1 MHAVDVMYQQFDVTC
16 GRLFGLYFKTLL
28 LQPVSWL
35 SLTSF
40 KFYILLIKSTS
51 VKLLNQKMLV
61 IVQFTETR
69 PVPNATWPF
78 IVNKVPA
85 KV

>member
-1 MHAVDVMYQQFDVTC
+1 
-16 GRLFGLYFKTLL
+16 
-28 LQPVSWL
+28 
-35 SLTSF
+35 
-40 KFYILLIKSTS
+40 
-51 VKLLNQKMLV
+51 MLV

-85 KV
+85 KFDPTNDEPLPLLLTTLIHPQKTVTMEEKKEDEICSDLKNSG

>member
-1 MHAVDVMYQQFDVTC
+1 
-16 GRLFGLYFKTLL
+16 
-28 LQPVSWL
+28 
-35 SLTSF
+35 
-40 KFYILLIKSTS
+40 
-51 VKLLNQKMLV
+51 MLV

-85 KV
+85 KGWSHNDEPLPLLLTTLIHPQKTVTMEEKKEDEICSDSKNSG

>member
-1 MHAVDVMYQQFDVTC
+1 
-16 GRLFGLYFKTLL
+16 
-28 LQPVSWL
+28 
-35 SLTSF
+35 
-40 KFYILLIKSTS
+40 
-51 VKLLNQKMLV
+51 MLV

-85 KV
+85 KGWSHKWWTLPLLLTTLIHPQKTVTMEEKKGDEIRSDSKNSG